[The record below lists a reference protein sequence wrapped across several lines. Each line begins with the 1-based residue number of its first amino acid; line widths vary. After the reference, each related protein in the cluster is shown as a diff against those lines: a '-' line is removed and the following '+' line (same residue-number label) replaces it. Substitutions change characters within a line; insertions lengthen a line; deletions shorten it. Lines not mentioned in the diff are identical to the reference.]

1 LIWFDDTAATKSV
14 AKKHPEADKIGT
26 AAIIVALAEK
36 AGWKVNVSAMNVA
49 FLNLGKVII

>member
-36 AGWKVNVSAMNVA
+36 AGWKVNVSAIDVL
-49 FLNLGKVII
+49 FLAIQES

>member
-36 AGWKVNVSAMNVA
+36 AGWKMNVSA
-49 FLNLGKVII
+49 I